1 MITHTVLRLG
11 RSCRSRRAGARSA
24 CMRTSFRVER
34 ASMGELKVRAEALWG
49 AHTQRAVQNFPVS
62 GLTMPRPCIG
72 ALGLVK
78 QAAVRVNRDLKLLEP
93 KLAQAVEEA
102 AAEVAAGV
110 HDQQLPIDGFLTRT
124 GPSSNKKA
132 NTGTAAPSEPGAGGA
147 PVTQPPD
154 YTRPGRYPTRP
165 NPP

>member
-34 ASMGELKVRAEALWG
+34 DSMGEIKVPAEALWG

-62 GLTMPRPCIG
+62 GLTIPPPFIG

-78 QAAVRVNRDLKLLEP
+78 QAAVRVHRDPKLLEP

-102 AAEVAAGV
+102 AAEVAAGG
-110 HDQQLPIDGFLTRT
+110 HDEQVPIDVFQT
-124 GPSSNKKA
+124 GSGTTSNKKA
-132 NTGTAAPSEPGAGGA
+132 HEGDAGPARRRRDPKRG
-147 PVTQPPD
+147 VV
-154 YTRPGRYPTRP
+154 
-165 NPP
+165 

>member
-34 ASMGELKVRAEALWG
+34 DSMGEIKVPAEALWG

-62 GLTMPRPCIG
+62 GLTMPRPFIG

-110 HDQQLPIDGFLTRT
+110 HDAQVPIDVFQTRS
-124 GPSSNKKA
+124 GPSNDTKA
-132 NTGTAAPSEPGAGGA
+132 QHAIPALARPGCGTPGA
-147 PVTQPPD
+147 
-154 YTRPGRYPTRP
+154 
-165 NPP
+165 